1 MNESSFY
8 ETIIKRKMEGTFL
21 LKRLLGIAASIL
33 FALLWTLVFVSF
45 IYVIP
50 LVLIGY
56 VIAAT
61 FIYIIIKGS
70 CVEYEYSIVN
80 GTFYFARIIGKTRR
94 REIFEVEIKDIQR
107 LVDYSPELIEMQKRD
122 NATVYTAVSSMSS
135 GRKKVMVFTDEDND
149 NVVFIFDSNDVLEK
163 KLRAHNPR
171 LAFSKVNY

>member
-8 ETIIKRKMEGTFL
+8 ETIVKRKMEGKFI
-21 LKRLLGIAASIL
+21 LKRLLGTAASLL

-45 IYVIP
+45 IYIIP
-50 LVLIGY
+50 IVLVGY
-56 VIAAT
+56 VIAGALI
-61 FIYIIIKGS
+61 FIVIRNT

-80 GTFYFARIIGKTRR
+80 GTFYFARITGRTRR

-107 LVDYSPELIEMQKRD
+107 LVDYSPELIERQKRD
-122 NATVYTAVSSMSS
+122 NATVYTAISSPSS
-135 GRKKVMVFTDEDND
+135 DRKKVMVFTDEDND